1 MMNQAPQPE
10 LLRVQGT
17 ITSYEKKTT
26 NDGARIFYRIAV
38 TDQQNQQTFMSSFKN
53 QPNEILAKLSQGSIV
68 EVSYTKTLSPD
79 GKYTNVNVQ
88 SVTVHQQAEAVTDP
102 ALPDWQVEQPAPN
115 NTVAGVGQVV
125 GLPSDGYAVNLD
137 TTGRSIIRQVAFKEA
152 VASERTNGGQSFDNI
167 NAMTNIYEQIIL
179 GLYAPEADEEF
190 PDGSYIQ
197 QAF

>member
-88 SVTVHQQAEAVTDP
+88 SVTVHQQAEPVAS
-102 ALPDWQVEQPAPN
+102 PDWQVEQPAPN
-115 NTVAGVGQVV
+115 NTVAGVGEVV
-125 GLPSDGYAVNLD
+125 GLPSDGWIVNLD
-137 TTGRSIIRQVAFKEA
+137 TKGRSIIRQVAFKQA
-152 VASERTNGGQSFDNI
+152 VASEGTNGGQSFDNI

>member
-38 TDQQNQQTFMSSFKN
+38 TDQQNQQLFMSSFKD

-88 SVTVHQQAEAVTDP
+88 SVTVHQQAEPVAS
-102 ALPDWQVEQPAPN
+102 PDWQVEQPAPN

-137 TTGRSIIRQVAFKEA
+137 TTGRSIIRQVAFKQA
-152 VASERTNGGQSFDNI
+152 VASEGTNGGQSFDNI

>member
-17 ITSYEKKTT
+17 ITSHEENTTKQGKKY
-26 NDGARIFYRIAV
+26 YRIAV
-38 TDQQNQQTFMSSFKN
+38 TDQQNQQTFMSSFKA
-53 QPNEILAKLSQGSIV
+53 QPNEILAKLGEGSVV
-68 EVSYTKTLSPD
+68 EVGYTKTLSPD
-79 GKYTNVNVQ
+79 GRYTNTNVQ
-88 SVTVHQQAEAVTDP
+88 HVTVHQQAEAVTDP

-115 NTVAGVGQVV
+115 NTVAGGGQVV